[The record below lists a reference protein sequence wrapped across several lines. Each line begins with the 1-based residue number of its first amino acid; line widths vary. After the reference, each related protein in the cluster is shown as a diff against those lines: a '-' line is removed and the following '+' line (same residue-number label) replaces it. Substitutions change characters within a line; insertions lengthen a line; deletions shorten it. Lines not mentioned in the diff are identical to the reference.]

1 MNYFSKDD
9 FKNEWLGKSSNLG
22 NNYNQCVTLYK
33 EFLKKAGYPDPGR
46 AIGGSGGAREI
57 WYRRIALG
65 YDQYFNF
72 EQVGHPGDWFI
83 WDSVYGWWEGV
94 YYGHVAMLIKDNGNG
109 TGQFLGMNQ
118 AYSKAPASIQT
129 LTYNGSCGVLHFK
142 GYSNPTAGSGITVF
156 NAANLVAEHA
166 VATLTVDSVAIR
178 EGSPT
183 GNVLKRV
190 GKGFQFEYY
199 YKVVANGH
207 RWVVSKD
214 KTQFMAVSNS
224 EIQGKDLWA
233 TFSAIEDD
241 SKPSDTISLTQE
253 DGVAT
258 FTVDGIR
265 ARYDSPTGDV
275 CKTYNSGDKV
285 RYYWKYVGNGH
296 RYIVYKDG
304 DRKAFVAVSA
314 TEDKSQMWATFTAP
328 EEEKKEESKP
338 STSEPSKPTTTDLKK
353 NVKGYGVDIS
363 EHNSSDIDLSQYD
376 FVIIRASYGE
386 HTDKKFEYFA
396 DKCEQLKI
404 PYGVY
409 CYDYALNDEQ
419 ARAEAEYICSLVKG
433 RNIQMGIWF
442 DMEDAD
448 AYKKKAG
455 VLTKERCSFSC
466 KVFCD
471 YVSAQGYYT
480 GVYTSTSWLG
490 TFVET
495 TYPIWVANWGT
506 NNGEIQSDQ
515 SSVGVMHQ
523 YSANPID
530 KNVIFNDIDFYK
542 SDPKSDEPKK
552 DDPKKDE
559 NGSDSG
565 KDDSKNDKN
574 DENSSESTKKDEIN
588 VSGIN
593 KLIEMLLKIVEKI
606 LKLFK

>member
-1 MNYFSKDD
+1 MGTSQEFQNYANGKVFNNKGQIMNINYVQVDEPYGGQCVSLIQGLMAWASKPCVARGHAKAWWFNRASNGVLNYFDVVSGPPQNGDVGVSVGGD
-9 FKNEWLGKSSNLG
+9 SRYGHIFIYWEGRALSQNVLGKPQALLWPL
-22 NNYNQCVTLYK
+22 NYQGAVW
-33 EFLKKAGYPDPGR
+33 GYLRPKFYTNVS
-46 AIGGSGGAREI
+46 A
-57 WYRRIALG
+57 YIAT
-65 YDQYFNF
+65 Q
-72 EQVGHPGDWFI
+72 
-83 WDSVYGWWEGV
+83 
-94 YYGHVAMLIKDNGNG
+94 LIKENGMATFIND
-109 TGQFLGMNQ
+109 
-118 AYSKAPASIQT
+118 
-129 LTYNGSCGVLHFK
+129 
-142 GYSNPTAGSGITVF
+142 TAIVI
-156 NAANLVAEHA
+156 HR
-166 VATLTVDSVAIR
+166 D
-178 EGSPT
+178 SPT
-183 GNVLKRV
+183 GPAY
-190 GKGFQFEYY
+190 GSFAKGEKQVYTE
-199 YKVVANGH
+199 KWIGLGH
-207 RWVVSKD
+207 RWISWLHTNGVRC
-214 KTQFMAVSNS
+214 FAAVSGS
-224 EIQGKDLWA
+224 ESYGVDQWA
-233 TFSAIEDD
+233 TISAPETKDIE
-241 SKPSDTISLTQE
+241 LTQE

-258 FTVDGIR
+258 FIVDGVHKH
-265 ARYDSPTGDV
+265 YDNPSGEIFDQ
-275 CKTYNSGDKV
+275 CNSGDEI
-285 RYYWKYVGNGH
+285 RYYWKCVTNGH
-296 RYIVYKDG
+296 RYVVGKEG
-304 DRKAFVAVSA
+304 DRKFFVAVSA
-314 TEDKSQMWATFTAP
+314 TEDRSQMWAKFTAP

-338 STSEPSKPTTTDLKK
+338 STSETSKPSTSATDLKK
-353 NVKGYGVDIS
+353 NVKGYGIDIS

-386 HTDKKFEYFA
+386 YTDKKFEYFA

-419 ARAEAEYICSLVKG
+419 ARAEAEYICNLVKG

-466 KVFCD
+466 KVSCD

-495 TYPIWVANWGT
+495 TYPIWIANWGT

-530 KNVIFNDIDFYK
+530 KNVIFHDIDFYK
-542 SDPKSDEPKK
+542 SDPKNNE
-552 DDPKKDE
+552 PKKDE
-559 NGSDSG
+559 NGSNPG
-565 KDDSKNDKN
+565 KDESKNDKS
-574 DENSSESTKKDEIN
+574 DENSSDSVKKDEIN